1 MTRFDGRGAVVRL
14 PQEAPAARPSR
25 LPAERTDELLDDLA
39 GRIGQRLEVMVSEK
53 VGRELADR
61 LDPLEAKV
69 GRLTKQLQEAALRP
83 PVVVAPAPSAA
94 QALQRQARDRVD

>member
-1 MTRFDGRGAVVRL
+1 MARFDGRGVVVRL

-39 GRIGQRLEVMVSEK
+39 GRLSQRLEVVVREQ

-61 LDPLEAKV
+61 LGPIEARV
-69 GRLTKQLQEAALRP
+69 GRLSKQLQEAALHP